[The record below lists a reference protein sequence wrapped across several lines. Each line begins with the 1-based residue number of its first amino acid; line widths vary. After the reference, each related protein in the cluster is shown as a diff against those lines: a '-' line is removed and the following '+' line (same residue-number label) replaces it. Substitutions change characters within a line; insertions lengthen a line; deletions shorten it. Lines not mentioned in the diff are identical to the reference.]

1 MPRYSR
7 CLCMRILVARTA
19 PQAAFPE
26 AGSRSLV
33 ITDVSQYAHLS
44 DVDLAALAAELD
56 EIRTDVEASRGA
68 RDRAYITRAIA
79 FQRWFDIAAR
89 LIIAGTKG
97 KIGWALGTTALA
109 AAKCIENM
117 ELGHNI
123 THGQWDWMNDPEIHS
138 KTWEWDMAGLTSQW
152 RYTHNYQHHVFT
164 NIVGVDADL
173 GFGVLRV
180 TRDQKWRPLALLQ
193 PLFAVL
199 LGMAFEWG
207 IALYGVISVQQE
219 ETTDAGRTAQKSAM
233 LPEMASH
240 DGQDYVLFSALS
252 GRRWR
257 RTLGANIV
265 ANGLRSGWAYIVIV
279 CGHFVDGAEKFT
291 PSVRENETKPE
302 WYLRQMLGTANFDAG
317 PTLGFMTGN
326 LCYQIEHH
334 LYPDLPHNR
343 YPEIAERVRAV
354 CATYE
359 LPYTTGPLLR
369 QYLLTVR
376 TICKLALPDR
386 WLSATSHD
394 APEAAPDHR
403 FRAAT
408 ELSPLSRGA
417 HDVPRRGLV
426 TAVRARSGRR
436 QFGEDAP

>member
-1 MPRYSR
+1 M
-7 CLCMRILVARTA
+7 A
-19 PQAAFPE
+19 
-26 AGSRSLV
+26 
-33 ITDVSQYAHLS
+33 ITDVPAYAHLS
-44 DVDLAALAAELD
+44 DADLTALAADLD
-56 EIRTDVEASRGA
+56 EIRRDVESSRGD
-68 RDRAYITRAIA
+68 RDRAYMMRAIA
-79 FQRWFDIAAR
+79 FQRYLDLSAR

-97 KIGWALGTTALA
+97 KIGWAVGTAALA
-109 AAKCIENM
+109 AAKSIENM

-123 THGQWDWMNDPEIHS
+123 SHGQWDWMNDPEIHS
-138 KTWEWDMAGLTSQW
+138 NTWEWDIAAPTSQW

-173 GFGVLRV
+173 GFGIMRV
-180 TRDQKWRPLALLQ
+180 TRDQKWRPVALLQ

-219 ETTDAGRTAQKSAM
+219 ETTEAGRSAQR
-233 LPEMASH
+233 
-240 DGQDYVLFSALS
+240 SALLRKIARQTTKDYLLYPALS
-252 GRRWR
+252 RRRWR

-291 PSVRENETKPE
+291 PAVLENETKQE

-317 PTLGFMTGN
+317 PVLRFMTGN

-334 LYPDLPHNR
+334 LFPDLPHNR
-343 YPEIAERVRAV
+343 YPQIAKRVRAL
-354 CATYE
+354 CATYD

-386 WLSATSHD
+386 CLTATCDD
-394 APEAAPDHR
+394 APETSSEKKFHNVNNGPETGGVR
-403 FRAAT
+403 
-408 ELSPLSRGA
+408 P
-417 HDVPRRGLV
+417 RGLV
-426 TAVRARSGRR
+426 TALRAHRKLSAEPRR
-436 QFGEDAP
+436 YAS